1 MKRMAFNFNIRPYC
15 FSIFLLLFA
24 ISPVAESNDV
34 VYYAILAVMLLSLL
48 VMLASAIISISKD
61 KKGFIESAIAPPD
74 VHFWFFYILTSL
86 VGIVVGY
93 SLNSDT
99 YKFWIF
105 LLVLMIIP
113 ILIPPPKTEKTQ

>member
-1 MKRMAFNFNIRPYC
+1 MKRIAFNFNIRPYC

-24 ISPVAESNDV
+24 ISPVTEANDMM
-34 VYYAILAVMLLSLL
+34 YYSLLAVMGLSIL
-48 VMLASAIISISKD
+48 VMLVSAIISISKD
-61 KKGFIESAIAPPD
+61 KKRFIESAIVPPD
-74 VHFWFFYILTSL
+74 VHFWFFYMLTSV
-86 VGIVVGY
+86 VGIVIGY

-113 ILIPPPKTEKTQ
+113 ILIPTPKTEKTQ